1 MDMNKFSPQQMG
13 DWVTAIIKKEIEKEY
28 NEILEEELPWFL
40 EGIKEKMQG
49 KSLKLLSRIAIMIK
63 ERMDVR
69 WSDLIVKIPF
79 SGF

>member
-1 MDMNKFSPQQMG
+1 MNKFSPQQMG